1 MSTSDPNRQQ
11 DGIAGALASISERA
25 SLLISE
31 EIALAKAE
39 LQIKA
44 KTLGRGA
51 GVAVAAGVF
60 AIFGVVFVLE
70 ALSWGIWQA
79 FIGGTSYWAGFLIVA
94 VLLFAVG
101 ALSGYLAYRWLKASS
116 SPAPTMAMDEARLIK
131 ETVVKASEGENVPPT
146 QPPAGPSGTVPPR

>member
-1 MSTSDPNRQQ
+1 MSTGGPDNQQ

-25 SLLISE
+25 SLLVSE

-60 AIFGVVFVLE
+60 AVFGVVFLLE
-70 ALSWGIWQA
+70 ALSWGIWQGL
-79 FIGGTSYWAGFLIVA
+79 IGGNAYWAGFLIVA
-94 VLLFAVG
+94 LLLFAVG
-101 ALSGYLAYRWLKASS
+101 ALSGFLAYRWLKASS
-116 SPAPTMAMDEARLIK
+116 SPAPQMAMDEARLIK
-131 ETVVKASEGENVPPT
+131 ESVVKAAEGEAVPPSVPPT
-146 QPPAGPSGTVPPR
+146 GTVPPQ